1 MTAETITPVLVDINV
16 VHNNNSEMLY
26 FGNMAD
32 WKWECDNKPGF
43 CTPMQWAPAC
53 PLILLL

>member
-1 MTAETITPVLVDINV
+1 MEKARRIHENV

-32 WKWECDNKPGF
+32 WKWKCDNKPGF
-43 CTPMQWAPAC
+43 CTPTQWGAC
-53 PLILLL
+53 MSFNTIMI